1 MEIAKPKGGLS
12 ESECVVSVNAQDI
25 NVHYCRLMN
34 TVYIS
39 LTDL

>member
-1 MEIAKPKGGLS
+1 MEIAEPKSGLS
-12 ESECVVSVNAQDI
+12 EFECVVSVNAQGI

-34 TVYIS
+34 TVYFS